1 MNDFQILFRYR
12 FVLFAGLLGVCL
24 FANFFYFK
32 TSFFNLAVLAA
43 TNELPNG
50 YLDGANCNNIGGWT
64 CDAND
69 YSAPLEVH
77 FYADAPAGQGGVFI
91 GSTTANITREAA
103 VGAQC
108 GGNAKHGFSFS
119 TPSTIKNGQVRK
131 IYAYAINT
139 PAGAN
144 PALINSGS
152 KTVQC
157 DSGIFYTISD
167 HAQVDITFGA
177 EEVVFDYSTSKCE
190 TGDIPD
196 ISARAFT
203 DSNGKTQLLASH
215 YKSYRM
221 IGDSLASLAK
231 DCTAVMSSDFNS
243 DASKFNDHEWIA
255 APYTLDGAKV
265 YALMHNEYQGHLYS
279 TSGVCATGQYR
290 DCWYNSIT
298 SSISSNNGKTY
309 THSAAPA
316 HLVLSSPFKYNGSSA
331 GPIGFFEPSNII
343 KGNDGYYYAF
353 VALSQPTAYN
363 GQTNPQSSGI
373 CVMRTGEIKELT
385 GTGTTVWKLW
395 DGTGFNI
402 ENKNPYTQTVNPSA
416 QVCQPVNGEYAQL
429 RSVTWNTYLNKY
441 IGAGISYDS
450 SNNKWFTL
458 AFSDNLIDWTVPQK
472 FRAASN
478 TAANNEVYTSI
489 IDPEV
494 IVNNANVQTKN
505 FEKSDSSFYLYFT
518 RINDGNM
525 NRDLIR
531 IPVGILKANQVCA
544 PGAGNGCRVC
554 NSAGSAWVDDNSRC
568 SPDQVC
574 SSGACQSVC
583 VPRTC
588 TGMGYSCGLADSGC
602 GGTLTCGACPS
613 GYACSGNRCVSMCVP
628 KTCTGMGYSC
638 GNQSDGC
645 GGMLNCGTCAPGKAC
660 SQGGCVSNCASHAYK
675 KCSDGNLYWYNS
687 CNNKEEL
694 AHNCEILKILDYRC
708 NSQTIQKKIITGDC
722 ANDTCIVNPVWTDV
736 VDCSVTGEICEN
748 GACVVPK
755 IVSLDRIC
763 TPEKISGCKVCN
775 AAGTGW
781 INDNLRCAGGETC
794 VNGACVS
801 AAGGAVEP
809 KDSAPATRAE
819 ILQKITE
826 IKQLLIQLI
835 AQLIA
840 ELQKQLALEQ

>member
-1 MNDFQILFRYR
+1 MKMKYQNGFFRVR
-12 FVLFAGLLGVCL
+12 FFLFAGLLGICL
-24 FANFFYFK
+24 FAGLFFFK
-32 TSFFNLAVLAA
+32 ATLINSMTALAA
-43 TNELPNG
+43 INYQPKG

-69 YSAPLEVH
+69 YSAALEVH

-157 DSGIFYTISD
+157 TAATTFCTPNATSGCSTCNSAGSAWVDDSSKCAAGTVCNLGACVEIG
-167 HAQVDITFGA
+167 ITFGA
-177 EEVVFDYSTSKCE
+177 EEVVFDYSASKCE

-574 SSGACQSVC
+574 SSGACVASSASTNYT
-583 VPRTC
+583 PAGKLEGANC
-588 TGMGYSCGLADSGC
+588 TAFTGWACDKNNYSAALEIHFYADG
-602 GGTLTCGACPS
+602 P
-613 GYACSGNRCVSMCVP
+613 
-628 KTCTGMGYSC
+628 
-638 GNQSDGC
+638 
-645 GGMLNCGTCAPGKAC
+645 
-660 SQGGCVSNCASHAYK
+660 
-675 KCSDGNLYWYNS
+675 
-687 CNNKEEL
+687 
-694 AHNCEILKILDYRC
+694 
-708 NSQTIQKKIITGDC
+708 
-722 ANDTCIVNPVWTDV
+722 
-736 VDCSVTGEICEN
+736 
-748 GACVVPK
+748 
-755 IVSLDRIC
+755 
-763 TPEKISGCKVCN
+763 
-775 AAGTGW
+775 AGTGTFIGSTVANIQRNSIVAESCGGDKNHGFSFSVPASLKNGRSHKIYAYA
-781 INDNLRCAGGETC
+781 INTPAGA
-794 VNGACVS
+794 N
-801 AAGGAVEP
+801 P
-809 KDSAPATRAE
+809 
-819 ILQKITE
+819 LLNNNYKI
-826 IKQLLIQLI
+826 IFCR
-835 AQLIA
+835 
-840 ELQKQLALEQ
+840 